1 MVTKTSGTNCGR
13 LERNTARDAAEAAA
27 STTIR
32 ARQSAVAHSS
42 NGVGYIVGLQFD
54 EQINLITR
62 ANPKLS
68 RLFVCRLS
76 AVLVSDTRKSF
87 FLRQMFSQIT
97 NNRILLQ

>member
-42 NGVGYIVGLQFD
+42 NGVGYIVGLQF
-54 EQINLITR
+54 EQINLTTR